1 MLHYWKS
8 AKRKLAYDT
17 VSGAVLSLS
26 SLEYKM
32 LQAITPPLSAACPS
46 SLRYEL
52 AKFDSADVEEAY
64 DRLYALYQ
72 EGLILSESH
81 TDTPSLRIGKP
92 YGITETGDLL
102 REIADRLNGTL
113 PTLICLTDADNDT
126 VDSIREFFQI

>member
-8 AKRKLAYDT
+8 AKQKLAYDT

-64 DRLYALYQ
+64 DNLYALYRK
-72 EGLILSESH
+72 GLILNEPQG
-81 TDTPSLRIGKP
+81 DTPSLRVGEP

-102 REIADRLNGTL
+102 HEIAERLKGKV
-113 PTLICLTDADNDT
+113 PTLVCLTDADSNT
-126 VDSIREFFQI
+126 LDSIRKFFQI